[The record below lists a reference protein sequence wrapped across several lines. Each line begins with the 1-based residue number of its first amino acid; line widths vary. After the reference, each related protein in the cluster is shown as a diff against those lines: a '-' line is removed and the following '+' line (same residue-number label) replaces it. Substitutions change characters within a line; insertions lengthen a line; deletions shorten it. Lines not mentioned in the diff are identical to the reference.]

1 MGELLGSR
9 EPSSKLKL
17 WKWDVLK
24 CPLPEAPG
32 VLKNSISRGTLE
44 VLAAWKFSSLPMP
57 SFLVDSVS
65 LFSPDGMILTEVRSF
80 LLGRSSLH
88 KLCTNCFVLF
98 KENALKNI
106 QLVFFNDKGLRTNS
120 EPESI
125 VSVKLKKVESK
136 EKAGKGDDGP
146 WQSGI
151 LFHVWDLFFFFFIF
165 QGWDLFFHFF
175 AFLGTLHEFEPLPHA
190 EGHGEGENGEDG
202 VDIAEASKNDVSQL
216 LHNAFWR
223 ILSMKI
229 LSSDFFKTPAPAVLL
244 GSSWRLPQKSGRATT
259 RPGLTRKKRQI
270 WLLHSFCLH
279 FKGVLVQPI

>member
-1 MGELLGSR
+1 MTTSR
-9 EPSSKLKL
+9 STRCVEKLNFQRYSWSTGCLKILVTSNAKFFGWFGFLIFPGWNDFDGGKIFSSWPVVFAQIVHKLFCPFQG
-17 WKWDVLK
+17 K
-24 CPLPEAPG
+24 CPE
-32 VLKNSISRGTLE
+32 
-44 VLAAWKFSSLPMP
+44 
-57 SFLVDSVS
+57 
-65 LFSPDGMILTEVRSF
+65 
-80 LLGRSSLH
+80 
-88 KLCTNCFVLF
+88 
-98 KENALKNI
+98 KNI
-106 QLVFFNDKGLRTNS
+106 QLVCFLKDKSLRTNS

-151 LFHVWDLFFFFFIF
+151 LFCVFDLF

-190 EGHGEGENGEDG
+190 EGHGEGEHGEDG

-223 ILSMKI
+223 ILSMQI